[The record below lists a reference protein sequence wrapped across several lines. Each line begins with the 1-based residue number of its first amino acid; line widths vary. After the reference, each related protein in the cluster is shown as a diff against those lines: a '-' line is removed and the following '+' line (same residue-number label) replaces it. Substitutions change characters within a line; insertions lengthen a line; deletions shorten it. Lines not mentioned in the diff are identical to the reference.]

1 MIRQFNFYEEFKM
14 STTQKSLEAEQ
25 QVKLLEVKN
34 QQTKLKELQ
43 IDLEM
48 LNKKVNQNEEL
59 STEDTQFISNLG
71 WLSALSVSLAA
82 LAAGVSM

>member
-1 MIRQFNFYEEFKM
+1 M
-14 STTQKSLEAEQ
+14 STAQKSPEVEQ
-25 QVKLLEVKN
+25 QLKLLEVQA
-34 QQTKLKELQ
+34 QQAKLKELKS
-43 IDLEM
+43 DLEM

-59 STEDTQFISNLG
+59 SHEDTQFISNLG

>member
-1 MIRQFNFYEEFKM
+1 M